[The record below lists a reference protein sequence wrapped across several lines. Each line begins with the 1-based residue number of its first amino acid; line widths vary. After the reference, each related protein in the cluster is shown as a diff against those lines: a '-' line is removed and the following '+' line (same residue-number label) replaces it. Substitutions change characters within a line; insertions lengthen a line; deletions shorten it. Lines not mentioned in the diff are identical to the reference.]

1 MCEKYEAKS
10 EERLDKFLVKNI
22 ESSRNQIENLIKKGL
37 VKVNEK
43 TAKKGGLKL
52 KIGDIVKV
60 SFPSIQKSEAKEVK
74 FDIEII
80 YEDEDILVINK
91 PSGITVHPAPS
102 VKEATVVDWLKIKGI
117 SLSTIAG
124 EERHGIVHRLDKET
138 SGLMVVAKNN
148 EAHKFLS
155 NQLQNKSMGRFYLAV
170 IEPPLKDNVI
180 VEKPIARNPKN
191 RLKMAVIEGGRYAK
205 TAFAK
210 IEKSF
215 DEKFELIGA
224 KLFTGRTHQIRVHLN
239 AIGRRIIGDSL
250 YGFKSRNVKID
261 RVFLHAYILY
271 LIHPRSKKE
280 IRFVA
285 PLPIDMKEFL
295 KKRFDWERVNEKILP
310 DKFDKLFD
318 FVS

>member
-10 EERLDKFLVKNI
+10 EERLDKFLVKKI